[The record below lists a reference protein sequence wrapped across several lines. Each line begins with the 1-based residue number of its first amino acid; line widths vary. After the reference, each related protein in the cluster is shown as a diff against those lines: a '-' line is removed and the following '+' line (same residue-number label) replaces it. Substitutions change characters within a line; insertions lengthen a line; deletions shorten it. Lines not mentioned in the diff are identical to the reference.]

1 MPHDNT
7 QLLDYFVRH
16 QDEIAG
22 WRHDMHRHPELAF
35 NERWTSDFIAARLES
50 FGYEVVRGLGGTG
63 VVATLAGPG
72 TAAIGLRA
80 DMDALPME
88 ERNTFDHRSQ
98 HAGCMHACG
107 HDGHSAMLLAAA
119 RYLSTQHDLPGTVH
133 FVFQPAEEG
142 EGGADAM
149 VRDGLFERFPMSA
162 IYGLHN
168 WPGLEE
174 GTIAARVGTQMAAF
188 DVFEIFLRGQGAHG
202 AMPHQGQDCLVAAS
216 ELTLQLQTIVSRS
229 IDPLDTAVVSVTQM
243 HGGDAWNVLPAEVV
257 LRGSTR
263 HLKADVQDRIET
275 RMREL
280 CAGVAQSFGI
290 AVELKYRRRYPATVN
305 SAAETG
311 VALRAAGR
319 TVGAANTFDNRPPS
333 MASED
338 FGFMLQSRPGCYVWL
353 GAGDSS
359 GGRTLHSPVY
369 DFNDRLLGIGAA
381 YWVNL
386 AYEGL
391 AAANSPP

>member
-1 MPHDNT
+1 MPQDT
-7 QLLDYFVRH
+7 AQILDYFARH

-22 WRHDMHRHPELAF
+22 WRRDMHRHPELAF

-50 FGYEVVRGLGGTG
+50 FGYKVARGLGGTG
-63 VVATLAGPG
+63 VVATLPGPG

-88 ERNTFDHRSQ
+88 ERNTFEHRSR

-142 EGGADAM
+142 EGGADSM
-149 VRDGLFERFPMSA
+149 IRDGLFEQFPMSA

-174 GTIAARVGTQMAAF
+174 GFVTARVGPQMAAF
-188 DVFEIFLRGQGAHG
+188 DTFEIVVRGRGAHG
-202 AMPHQGQDCLVAAS
+202 AMPHQGRDSIVAAS
-216 ELTLQLQTIVSRS
+216 TLALQLQTIVSRS
-229 IDPLDTAVVSVTQM
+229 IDPLETAVVSMTQI
-243 HGGDAWNVLPAEVV
+243 HGGDAWNVLPEEVV
-257 LRGSTR
+257 LRGTTR
-263 HLKADVQDRIET
+263 HLTAQVQDTIEA
-275 RMREL
+275 RMREV

-290 AVELKYRRRYPATVN
+290 EVELKYQRRYPSTVN
-305 SAAETG
+305 SADETA
-311 VALRAAGR
+311 VALRAAAR
-319 TVGAANTFDNRPPS
+319 TVGPARVADNHPPS

-338 FGFMLQSRPGCYVWL
+338 FGFMLQSRPGCYAWL
-353 GAGDSS
+353 GAGDTS
-359 GGRTLHSPVY
+359 GGKVLHSPVY
-369 DFNDRLLGIGAA
+369 DFNDRLLAIGAA
-381 YWVNL
+381 YWVNV

-391 AAANSPP
+391 AAAV